1 MQDAGREED
10 EREGWKEGIEEE
22 EEEEEADEEET
33 EEFNLFPPLPLC
45 SSLREASM

>member
-22 EEEEEADEEET
+22 EEEADEEEV
-33 EEFNLFPPLPLC
+33 EEFNLFPSLPLC
-45 SSLREASM
+45 SSLRKASM